1 MGTSASNKGGT
12 GGGWTEFKRNSAYFA
27 RYGGR
32 ERAAKALAGY
42 VAAMGGAAAAA
53 AAAAA
58 GTRTGQSLGTFLAG
72 STGAEGLAGGL
83 EAVGLDHLVGQDR
96 FTVLS
101 ELLTVFAGTGSDL
114 EDQAARDAL
123 LDVLDELLPQGDDL
137 QLESVRLDEAAVTDA
152 LSRYIELLV
161 YNRAIPV
168 IDVRLEQLQNQSL
181 IQQRDRELRDFIHAL
196 VRLKMQE
203 VSPLTIDWQGAEG
216 KEFVE
221 GILGALY
228 EQLEEWR

>member
-1 MGTSASNKGGT
+1 VGTSASNKGGT
-12 GGGWTEFKRNSAYFA
+12 GGGWTEFKRSSSNFA

-42 VAAMGGAAAAA
+42 VAAMGGVAAAVAA
-53 AAAAA
+53 ATA

-72 STGAEGLAGGL
+72 STGPEGLAGGL
-83 EAVGLDHLVGQDR
+83 EAVGLERLVGQDR

-101 ELLTVFAGTGSDL
+101 ELLTVFGGTGSDL

-123 LDVLDELLPQGDDL
+123 LDVLDELLPQDEDL
-137 QLESVRLDEAAVTDA
+137 QSVRLDETAVTEA
-152 LSRYIELLV
+152 LGRYIELLV

-168 IDVRLEQLQNQSL
+168 IDVRLEQLQNQAL
-181 IQQRDRELRDFIHAL
+181 IQQRDRQLRDFIHAL

-203 VSPLTIDWQGAEG
+203 TSPLTIDWEGTGG
-216 KEFVE
+216 KEFIE
-221 GILGALY
+221 GILGAVY
-228 EQLEEWR
+228 EQLEEWG